1 MEFMKYLSGKNV
13 NVLLNIGMGCVI
25 IHLFYEINKLK
36 KQVKLLQSLNSPKK
50 LTLDDVKDKE
60 NIDLSKSLENEKIL
74 SQPILAPT
82 EMPVDNVKI
91 VAPIRVDNEIKT
103 EKIKME
109 HLEQTELNIP
119 EISELKAD
127 ESEIPIYSNDN
138 DELMSIEM
146 TDKMSE
152 KETILS
158 EISTTSVEK
167 TTVEEEKA
175 DEAIEVKAVEKTT
188 VEEAAV
194 EEAVEET
201 VVEEAVVEEETNVE
215 TKELNDDSETKSDI
229 NKDELMK
236 MKKNDILKLA
246 SEFKLSVVKDNNG
259 KVKKKTK
266 SELVEDILSANN

>member
-1 MEFMKYLSGKNV
+1 MKYLSGKNV

-25 IHLFYEINKLK
+25 IHLFYEMNKLK

-60 NIDLSKSLENEKIL
+60 NVDLSKSLENKKIL
-74 SQPILAPT
+74 SQPTLAPT
-82 EMPVDNVKI
+82 KMPVENIEI

-167 TTVEEEKA
+167 TTVEE
-175 DEAIEVKAVEKTT
+175 AVEKTT
-188 VEEAAV
+188 VEEEKADEAVEEAAV
-194 EEAVEET
+194 EEA
-201 VVEEAVVEEETNVE
+201 AVEEETNVE

>member
-1 MEFMKYLSGKNV
+1 MKYLSGKNV

-25 IHLFYEINKLK
+25 IHLFYEMNKLK

-60 NIDLSKSLENEKIL
+60 NIDLSKSLENKKVL
-74 SQPILAPT
+74 SQPTLAPT
-82 EMPVDNVKI
+82 EIPVDNVNI

-103 EKIKME
+103 EKIKMEHLE

-158 EISTTSVEK
+158 EISTTSVE
-167 TTVEEEKA
+167 TV
-175 DEAIEVKAVEKTT
+175 EVKAVEKTT
-188 VEEAAV
+188 VESEKTTV
-194 EEAVEET
+194 ELEKT
-201 VVEEAVVEEETNVE
+201 TIVEEETNVE

>member
-1 MEFMKYLSGKNV
+1 MKYLSGKNV

>member
-1 MEFMKYLSGKNV
+1 MKYLSGKNV

-25 IHLFYEINKLK
+25 IHLFYEMNKLK

-60 NIDLSKSLENEKIL
+60 NIDLSKSLENEKVL
-74 SQPILAPT
+74 SQPTLAPT
-82 EMPVDNVKI
+82 EIPVDNVKI

-109 HLEQTELNIP
+109 QLEQTELNIP

-158 EISTTSVEK
+158 EISTTSVE
-167 TTVEEEKA
+167 EEKA

-188 VEEAAV
+188 VEV
-194 EEAVEET
+194 KAVEET
-201 VVEEAVVEEETNVE
+201 AVEEAVVEEAVEEAVVEAETNVE

>member
-1 MEFMKYLSGKNV
+1 
-13 NVLLNIGMGCVI
+13 MGCVI

>member
-1 MEFMKYLSGKNV
+1 MKYLSGKNV

-25 IHLFYEINKLK
+25 IHLFYEMNKLK

-60 NIDLSKSLENEKIL
+60 NIDLSKSLENQRVL
-74 SQPILAPT
+74 SQPTLAPT

-109 HLEQTELNIP
+109 QLEQTELNIP

-158 EISTTSVEK
+158 EISTTSVE
-167 TTVEEEKA
+167 EEKA
-175 DEAIEVKAVEKTT
+175 DEAIEVKAVEVKVVEKTT
-188 VEEAAV
+188 IEA
-194 EEAVEET
+194 EKT
-201 VVEEAVVEEETNVE
+201 TVEEAVVEEETNVE